1 MASQSR
7 IREYTPPS
15 VDSDFSYQSDFLE
28 DASLAV
34 LQELGANIPMICHG
48 YETFLA
54 RLTPR
59 PPDFFDL
66 DATMKSLGS
75 GSNSALKSSNGS
87 DRWRAFPKA
96 PKDYKGSEGKVFR
109 SMEDIFKKV
118 VAAIA
123 ANSGRQVGNTIEFKQ
138 NLNWVPI
145 SADRDDKS
153 RPDGYLVLK
162 TRETNRKN
170 EQIHWGDIAL
180 SCEYKEEDG
189 VGDFSDV
196 RTHQGFLI
204 SHPSLTSHLRTCE
217 SACGVYSKS

>member
-1 MASQSR
+1 M
-7 IREYTPPS
+7 
-15 VDSDFSYQSDFLE
+15 
-28 DASLAV
+28 
-34 LQELGANIPMICHG
+34 LQELGANIPMIRHS

-75 GSNSALKSSNGS
+75 GRNSALKSSKGS
-87 DRWRAFPKA
+87 DLWRAFPKA
-96 PKDYKGSEGKVFR
+96 PKDYKGSEKKVFR

-123 ANSGRQVGNTIEFKQ
+123 ANSGRQVGNTVEFKQ
-138 NLNWVPI
+138 NPNWVPTWE
-145 SADRDDKS
+145 DRDDKS

-162 TRETNRKN
+162 ARETNGKN

-180 SCEYKEEDG
+180 SCEYKVEDG
-189 VGDFSDV
+189 VEDFSDV
-196 RTHQGFLI
+196 RTHQGF
-204 SHPSLTSHLRTCE
+204 
-217 SACGVYSKS
+217 